1 MPLGRFRFF
10 KTIILSSL
18 LASAVTHANDE
29 NLQRKTFL
37 QAEKQIWNTNSATY
51 QSLYNQLHY
60 YPLQPYLDQKRLMT
74 NIKLS
79 SASEINAFLIKYEGT
94 PLDWPLRKKWLNYLA
109 KRNKPLLFQRYFK
122 ATSNVE
128 LNVSVLSLSTA
139 VWRVAK
145 LNIAK
150 SKFALVSR

>member
-18 LASAVTHANDE
+18 LASAVTYANDE

-60 YPLQPYLDQKRLMT
+60 YPLPVSYTHLTLPT
-74 NIKLS
+74 NR
-79 SASEINAFLIKYEGT
+79 E
-94 PLDWPLRKKWLNYLA
+94 
-109 KRNKPLLFQRYFK
+109 
-122 ATSNVE
+122 V
-128 LNVSVLSLSTA
+128 
-139 VWRVAK
+139 
-145 LNIAK
+145 
-150 SKFALVSR
+150 